1 MSKNHF
7 NISNLGTEVSTQ
19 LTHDYCLMSHLA
31 LEGEF
36 TISELRAINRCRMS
50 KGIFFISNIR
60 NHQGTQLQKSATDNV
75 TSLNLIQDFNWPR
88 KHHTNILE
96 WNIWKKSMRN
106 LCDKSKENL
115 RTPLGQW
122 CLDDNKYITSRER
135 FLSRDHHIIYYREHE
150 TWCKYTQPPNPSR
163 RRIEFLTDT
172 KSRSQHHSR
181 SQVYR
186 IILTSI
192 TLTHLQI

>member
-1 MSKNHF
+1 MTPYSLLLRDNLYTLKLEAGRGGCVLKNVYIETQQWLQTQSWIRKVWKFMSKNHV

-36 TISELRAINRCRMS
+36 TVSELRAINRCRMS

-96 WNIWKKSMRN
+96 
-106 LCDKSKENL
+106 
-115 RTPLGQW
+115 
-122 CLDDNKYITSRER
+122 
-135 FLSRDHHIIYYREHE
+135 
-150 TWCKYTQPPNPSR
+150 
-163 RRIEFLTDT
+163 
-172 KSRSQHHSR
+172 
-181 SQVYR
+181 
-186 IILTSI
+186 
-192 TLTHLQI
+192 